1 MDVTEILLIA
11 LCIWVSIS
19 ATLIAVILA
28 ELAVREKIVYDIERL
43 KNRIEYD
50 KVEKH

>member
-1 MDVTEILLIA
+1 MDLTKILLIA

-50 KVEKH
+50 KVENH